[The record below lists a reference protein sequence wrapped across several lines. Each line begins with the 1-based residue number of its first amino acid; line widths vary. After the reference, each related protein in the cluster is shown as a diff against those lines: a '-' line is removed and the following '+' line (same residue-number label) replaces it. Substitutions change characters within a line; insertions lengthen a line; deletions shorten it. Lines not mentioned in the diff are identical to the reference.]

1 MTSIIPIPTTRVSDL
16 YVSQRLLAQI
26 QFDQQDLLRLQT
38 QIATGRRISLPS
50 EDAPAAV
57 RAIGLQSLLERK
69 AQVRINLQ
77 TNESYLSASDTAL
90 AGASNLLNDIRGL
103 AISVTGTTSTDT
115 QREAAAIEVE
125 RAIQQLVAI
134 GNQQFRGRYLFA
146 GSVTTVRPFENSGQ
160 SVIYRGNE
168 RTLFTNSDLDLLL
181 ETNLDGNQVF
191 GAISEPVRGTAD
203 LDPILTSQSLLAD
216 LRGGEG
222 IRPGSI
228 AISDGTDTSIVDV
241 SGASTIGDV
250 AALLEANP
258 PLGRTVT
265 VDVTSAGLTVT
276 VDGGNLTIRE
286 VGGGTTANELG
297 ILREIGL
304 GAIPVVGTDINP
316 RVTLT
321 TSLRNILGVRAQ
333 AAITSA
339 GAKNDLLFEA
349 SVRGPAFNGVTISYV
364 DGGIGTAGNETA
376 VYDSLAGTLTVTIE
390 SGVSTANQI
399 ITAVNTEGTFTARV
413 NPRELDNDGSG
424 TVRATAADLPATAVT
439 TGGSGIEFDQGS
451 GLQIVNG
458 GETYTISFATA
469 ETVEDLLNLLN
480 GSPAGLLAQINA
492 AGTGIDVRSRI
503 SGGDF
508 TIGEN
513 GGSTATELGLRSFTT
528 ATRLEDLNYG
538 VGVHEVTGNDLTIRR
553 KDGVEFSI
561 DVAGAQSIG
570 DVINLINNHV
580 DNQDPLHRVTAGLAA
595 FGNGIQLS
603 TDDASTTATFAVLT
617 ANLSQTAQDLG
628 LIPRG
633 AAGSDPAVV
642 AGTTETIT
650 GRDVNPLE
658 VHGVFQALTRLRDAL
673 RTNDVRGIERSI
685 GLLDDGTLDL
695 NFARS
700 ELGARQQYVDVVQSR
715 LDVEEVTLRET
726 LSLDIDVDI
735 VEAISSL
742 TSRQFAFEA
751 ALRAAAQVTHL
762 SLLNFL

>member
-16 YVSQRLLAQI
+16 YISQRLLAQI

-38 QIATGRRISLPS
+38 QISTGRRINLPS

-69 AQVRINLQ
+69 TQVRINLQ
-77 TNESYLSASDTAL
+77 TNDSNLSASDTAL
-90 AGASNLLNDIRGL
+90 SGASNLLNEMRGL
-103 AISVTGTTSTDT
+103 AISVTGTTSSDT
-115 QREAAAIEVE
+115 QRETAALEVE

-134 GNQQFRGRYLFA
+134 GNQRFRGRYLFA
-146 GSVTTVRPFENSGQ
+146 GSMTTLQPFDVVDEN
-160 SVIYRGNE
+160 VIYHGNE
-168 RTLFTNSDLDLLL
+168 LALFTNSDLNLLF
-181 ETNLDGNQVF
+181 ETNLDGNAVF
-191 GAISEPVRGTAD
+191 GAVSEPVKGTVD
-203 LDPILTSQSLLAD
+203 LNPILTPESLMAD

-222 IRPGSI
+222 IQAGSV
-228 AISDGTDTSIVDV
+228 AVSDGTNSSIVDL
-241 SGASTIGDV
+241 SGAETIGDV
-250 AALLEANP
+250 AALLEENP

-265 VDVTSAGLTVT
+265 VDVTSTGLTVT
-276 VDGGNLTIRE
+276 IDGGNLSIRE

-297 ILREIGL
+297 ILREIGI
-304 GAIPVVGTDINP
+304 GALPIVGTDLNP
-316 RVTLT
+316 QLTLT
-321 TSLRNILGVRAQ
+321 TPLRNILGVRAQ

-339 GAKNDLLFEA
+339 GSKNDLLFEA
-349 SVRGPAFNGVTISYV
+349 SLRGPAFNGITVSYV
-364 DGGIGTAGNETA
+364 DGGIGTAGSETA

-399 ITAVNTEGTFTARV
+399 ITAVNAEGTFTARW
-413 NPRELDNDGSG
+413 NPREFDNDGTG
-424 TVRATAADLPATAVT
+424 TVLATAADATATAVT
-439 TGGSGIEFDQGS
+439 AGGSGIEFDQGS
-451 GLQIVNG
+451 GLQIING
-458 GETYTISFATA
+458 DNTYTINFPTA
-469 ETVEDLLNLLN
+469 ETVEDLLNVLN

-492 AGTGIDVRSRI
+492 TGTGIDVRSRI

-538 VGVHEVTGNDLTIRR
+538 VGIHEVAGNDFTIRR
-553 KDGVEFSI
+553 KDGIEFSI
-561 DVAGAQSIG
+561 DVAGAATIN
-570 DVINLINNHV
+570 DVLNLINSHAS
-580 DNQDPLHRVTAGLAA
+580 NQDPLHRVTAGLVAL
-595 FGNGIQLS
+595 GNGIQLS
-603 TDDASTTATFAVLT
+603 TDDASATATFAVLP

-633 AAGSDPAVV
+633 AAVSDPAVV
-642 AGTTETIT
+642 SGTTETIL

-673 RTNDVRGIERSI
+673 RADDVRAIERAI
-685 GLLDDGTLDL
+685 ELLDEGTLDL

-700 ELGARQQYVDVVQSR
+700 ELGARQQYLDTLEQR
-715 LDVEEVTLRET
+715 LDVEEITLRES
-726 LSLDIDVDI
+726 LSLDLDVDI

-742 TSRQFAFEA
+742 TSRQTAFEA